1 MKIRTIIGVLLVL
14 TLVLG
19 STGAAFAANDAN
31 EDGMPDRDR
40 IQWTD
45 TDDDGILDSPP
56 KDGSCRD
63 DVSVL
68 GDKERNRDC
77 NRDCDEDCVPEGSG
91 PHYGPK

>member
-14 TLVLG
+14 ALVLG
-19 STGAAFAANDAN
+19 STGSTFAANDAN

-45 TDDDGILDSPP
+45 TDDDSILDSPP
-56 KDGSCRD
+56 KDGLCRD
-63 DVSVL
+63 DVSFL
-68 GDKERNRDC
+68 GDKER